1 MVFDE
6 RSRRNG
12 FGSGIAVPSAFG
24 AQQDSAG
31 DESPFQQGLVAQWDS
46 AGDEL
51 PFQQGLVAQGDS
63 AGESSFH
70 RRSWRSRI
78 RRGMNPRLSTWK
90 SIEMDSASARGSASM
105 AVRDPIGFG
114 RGLKSPPQHMKV
126 G

>member
-12 FGSGIAVPSAFG
+12 FGSGIAVPSAFV

-63 AGESSFH
+63 AG
-70 RRSWRSRI
+70 
-78 RRGMNPRLSTWK
+78 MNPLLSTWK

-105 AVRDPIGFG
+105 GVHCATGLG
-114 RGLKSPPQHMKV
+114 GGLKSPPQHMKV